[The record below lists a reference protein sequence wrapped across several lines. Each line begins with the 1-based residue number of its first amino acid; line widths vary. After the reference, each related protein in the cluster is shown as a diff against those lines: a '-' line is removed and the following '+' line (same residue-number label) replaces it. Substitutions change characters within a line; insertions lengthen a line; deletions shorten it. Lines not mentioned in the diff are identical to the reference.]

1 MDKIKDFGSKVVSKI
16 KKSVKNA
23 KEESEQQRR
32 LKDWQDKMSLALA
45 GINETIRDEREMI
58 YLGTADVDA
67 NINATYSGGKR
78 KKANNVV
85 NLVLEFIETNV
96 DATIPQPAVRT
107 KLPGF
112 ESQATMIED
121 SLTADITELGITGIN
136 DINERITP
144 VQGYSAILVN
154 WNPDFKHHLYRGEL
168 SIESVHPKRIVPQPG
183 VWDLQKMD
191 YFFILSSVTKSFIK
205 KRYDVDLENV
215 GEQFPNLNSL
225 SGITNQSDNS
235 EMVTEIV
242 CWYKNE
248 DGEVSKFVW
257 CDNEV
262 LEDLPNFF
270 ARRID
275 GKIHEFEII
284 GSEVTLASGEVL
296 PAGTE
301 IPYFTPTRYPLVIRE
316 NIPLNFAFGGQSDV
330 DVIRDQQDA
339 MKKVVS
345 TIEEK
350 VVRGSAVVT
359 ALEGHRFNLTN
370 ELYSII
376 RGSQQELNALSVK
389 NLSADISQDLVFAQ
403 QQYKAAQSTLGI
415 TNTFQGKS
423 DSTAVSGV
431 AKQIQVQQTSGRLR
445 SKEANKYAAFK
456 ELYEIMFEF
465 KLAFYD
471 ELRPFVTQ
479 DADGKDSY
487 GNFNKYAFLVRD
499 KAGEL
504 YYNTDFI
511 FSADAGNGMPR
522 DKMWL
527 FNSIQ
532 EMLKYG
538 AYNPTPA
545 SVAFWTQMVQQ
556 KYPNA
561 KVVLDIIN
569 KQIEAMAKK
578 PPETPK
584 TSIAFKDVLDPVAQA
599 QILEKIGVKVSPQV
613 TEQPM
618 GGQQPH
624 GNINTPQ
631 QDQQASARLTPEQVF
646 SQLPPEIQEVLPQMV
661 PPEQLVEILSMEPEP
676 MMQVIMQIIG
686 GGQ

>member
-1 MDKIKDFGSKVVSKI
+1 MFQKLKQLGGDLISKVKE
-16 KKSVKNA
+16 KTKTA
-23 KEESEQQRR
+23 KEESEQQLR
-32 LKDWQDKMSLALA
+32 LKNWQDKMSEALTA
-45 GINETIRDEREMI
+45 TNLTIRDEREMI

-67 NINATYSGGKR
+67 NINSTNMQNGKR

-96 DATIPQPAVRT
+96 DATIPKPSVRT

-112 ESQATMIED
+112 EKQAAMIED
-121 SLTADITELGITGIN
+121 SLTSDITELGITAIN
-136 DINERITP
+136 DVNERITP
-144 VQGYSAILVN
+144 IQGYSAILVG

-168 SIESVHPKRIVPQPG
+168 NLESVHPKRIIPQPG
-183 VWDLQKMD
+183 VWELQKMD
-191 YFFILSSVTKSFIK
+191 YFFVLSSVTKSFIK
-205 KRYDVDLENV
+205 KRYGVDLENE
-215 GEQFPNLNSL
+215 GEQFPGLNSL
-225 SGITNQSDNS
+225 DGYGSQSSNPD
-235 EMVTEIV
+235 MVTEIV
-242 CWYKNE
+242 CWYKND

-262 LEDLPNFF
+262 LEDLPNFY

-275 GKIHEFEII
+275 GKVETMETL

-296 PAGTE
+296 PVGTK

-350 VVRGSAVVT
+350 IIRGSAVVT

-370 ELYSII
+370 ELYAIV
-376 RGSQQELNALSVK
+376 RGSQAELNALRVQ
-389 NLSADISQDLVFAQ
+389 NLQASISDDLIFAQ

-415 TNTFQGKS
+415 TNTYQGKA
-423 DSTAVSGV
+423 DSTAVSGI

-487 GNFNKYAFLVRD
+487 GDFNKYAFLVRD

-511 FSADAGNGMPR
+511 FTADAGTGLPR

-527 FNSIQ
+527 FNSVQ

-545 SVAFWTQMVQQ
+545 AVTFWTQMVQQ

-561 KVVLDIIN
+561 KIVLDSIN
-569 KQIEAMAKK
+569 KQIEAQSKA
-578 PPETPK
+578 PPVVPK
-584 TSIAFKDVLDPVAQA
+584 ATIAFKDVMDPVAQA
-599 QILEKIGVKVSPQV
+599 QMLEKIGVKVQAMPQDTGQP
-613 TEQPM
+613 TEPQDGM
-618 GGQQPH
+618 DTQQ
-624 GNINTPQ
+624 N
-631 QDQQASARLTPEQVF
+631 
-646 SQLPPEIQEVLPQMV
+646 VL
-661 PPEQLVEILSMEPEP
+661 
-676 MMQVIMQIIG
+676 QVIEEAMANMTDEEQMAFASLPDEQKIQILLDMVG
-686 GGQ
+686 GGQGG